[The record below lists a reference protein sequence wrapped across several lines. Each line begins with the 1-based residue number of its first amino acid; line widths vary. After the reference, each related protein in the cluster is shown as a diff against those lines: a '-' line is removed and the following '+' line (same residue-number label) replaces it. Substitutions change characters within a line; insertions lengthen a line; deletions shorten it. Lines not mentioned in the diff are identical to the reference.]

1 MSRAVLVA
9 VAASVALCACTPSMA
24 LTVATREATPA
35 AAASPVAI
43 DTASTAPSPA
53 PSAAAS
59 STPVPITEPRPIRS
73 SATPEAFWA
82 QEPAPKKKE
91 DVEPTPSS
99 STSREPVDVPITTQP
114 APVGSFVL
122 GDSILLSPGVGPV
135 LQQRGYLVAGTVGQ
149 GASSGYLTENL
160 TTGEALTAPAW
171 VIELGTN
178 NSGDPATVAALEGMV
193 DLIDELRDDV
203 GPQHVYWVLPYRP
216 AEYVGGMS
224 AYSLDAFEAEIE
236 RLAKERTWL
245 TALDFASA
253 ARANPQWFDADN
265 AMHLHPDEVGQDYL
279 LRLIAGS
286 EG

>member
-1 MSRAVLVA
+1 MDGMSRAVLGV
-9 VAASVALCACTPSMA
+9 VAASAVLCACTPSMA
-24 LTVATREATPA
+24 LTVATREATPPA
-35 AAASPVAI
+35 ASSPVAVADAVPTPSAPAPI
-43 DTASTAPSPA
+43 AEPSPENSSA
-53 PSAAAS
+53 P
-59 STPVPITEPRPIRS
+59 S

-82 QEPAPKKKE
+82 QEPAETKAPKA
-91 DVEPTPSS
+91 DPTPSAS
-99 STSREPVDVPITTQP
+99 PSREPVDVPISTQP

-122 GDSILLSPGVGPV
+122 GDSILLSPGVGPI
-135 LQQRGYLVAGTVGQ
+135 LQQRGYLVAGEVGQ

-178 NSGDPATVAALEGMV
+178 NSGDPATVAALEGLV
-193 DLIDELRDDV
+193 DRIDSLRDPAF
-203 GPQHVYWVLPYRP
+203 PQHVYWVLPYRP
-216 AEYVGGMS
+216 AAYVGGMS
-224 AYSLDAFEAEIE
+224 AYSLDAFEAEIL